1 MPKKVWTSRRPSP
14 SPIQARPSAWST
26 GRDLGLPFALS
37 FTVETDGRL
46 PTGQDLDSAL
56 SEVEAATGGYV
67 RYYGINC
74 AHPEHFGEQLPS
86 RWLNRIG
93 MVRPNASRRSHA
105 ELDEATELDDGDPQ
119 EFALR

>member
-1 MPKKVWTSRRPSP
+1 MLACLSHPESRWRP
-14 SPIQARPSAWST
+14 T
-26 GRDLGLPFALS
+26 GGCR
-37 FTVETDGRL
+37 
-46 PTGQDLDSAL
+46 TGQDLDSAL

-74 AHPEHFGEQLPS
+74 AHPEQFGEQLPS
-86 RWLNRIG
+86 LYRSGSTGFL

-119 EFALR
+119 EFGALYAEIAK

>member
-1 MPKKVWTSRRPSP
+1 MS
-14 SPIQARPSAWST
+14 I
-26 GRDLGLPFALS
+26 
-37 FTVETDGRL
+37 
-46 PTGQDLDSAL
+46 GQDLDCAL
-56 SEVEAATGGYV
+56 DEVEAATGGYV

-93 MVRPNASRRSHA
+93 VVRPNASRRSHA

-119 EFALR
+119 EFGALYAEMAEKLPRLRVVGGCCGSDMRHIKALIAAGV